1 VNSLAALVD
10 RIEQK
15 RYFGQRIPTRELLAA
30 AREIA
35 SRQGLPGSYAGMFA
49 PTRLDFRRGIRV
61 FTGEPVRSGAAT
73 AHILGEECCRLLL
86 ELNVKD
92 RLVSAAL
99 ARAEAGMQER
109 LKSPERIHARHVGFY
124 CCGICTVSLWRH
136 LAAGGLDNP
145 APRFKDG
152 LRMLASCRIGAGR
165 WNRFPFFYT
174 LLALVELEVPEARKE
189 LRWAAPAAER
199 SLKALRGDGRFRK
212 RRRAVLE
219 QALARASQA

>member
-1 VNSLAALVD
+1 MNSLAALVD
-10 RIEQK
+10 SIEQK
-15 RYFGQRIPTRELLAA
+15 RYFGQKTPTRELLGA
-30 AREIA
+30 ARKIA

-86 ELNVKD
+86 KLEVKY

-99 ARAEAGMQER
+99 ARAEAGILER

-124 CCGICTVSLWRH
+124 CCGICTVSFWRH
-136 LAAGGLDNP
+136 LAAGGLDHP
-145 APRFKDG
+145 VARFRDG
-152 LRMLASCRIGAGR
+152 LRVLAGSRSVGGR

-174 LLALVELEVPEARKE
+174 LLALTELAIPKATAE

-199 SLKALRGDGRFRK
+199 SLKALRRAGRFSK
-212 RRRAVLE
+212 RRQAVLE
-219 QALARASQA
+219 QALTRAG

>member
-1 VNSLAALVD
+1 MNSLAVLVD
-10 RIEQK
+10 GIEQK
-15 RYFGQRIPTRELLAA
+15 RYFGEKIPARELLAA
-30 AREIA
+30 ERKIA

-86 ELNVKD
+86 KLKVKD
-92 RLVSAAL
+92 RLVAAAL
-99 ARAEAGMQER
+99 ARAEAGMRESLRTHDRANAQ
-109 LKSPERIHARHVGFY
+109 HVGFF
-124 CCGICTVSLWRH
+124 CCGICTVSFWRH

-145 APRFKDG
+145 VPRFRDG
-152 LRMLASCRIGAGR
+152 LRVLASLRTGSGR
-165 WNRFPFFYT
+165 WKRFPFFYT
-174 LLALVELEVPEARKE
+174 LLALTELDVPEARRE

-199 SLKALRGDGRFRK
+199 SLKALRGTGRFPK

-219 QALARASQA
+219 QALARAG

>member
-15 RYFGQRIPTRELLAA
+15 RYFGQKTPARELLGA

-86 ELNVKD
+86 KLDVKD

-99 ARAEAGMQER
+99 ARAEAGMLEAEVARADLRTACR
-109 LKSPERIHARHVGFY
+109 LLLLWHLLGVALAPPGCGRAGQPCTAVQRRPAR
-124 CCGICTVSLWRH
+124 
-136 LAAGGLDNP
+136 
-145 APRFKDG
+145 
-152 LRMLASCRIGAGR
+152 AGR
-165 WNRFPFFYT
+165 LPVRWRPLEQVPV
-174 LLALVELEVPEARKE
+174 LLYLAGTHGTRNTGGQNGTALGCAGCRAKPEGTARGRPLPEA
-189 LRWAAPAAER
+189 A
-199 SLKALRGDGRFRK
+199 SGR
-212 RRRAVLE
+212 A
-219 QALARASQA
+219 

>member
-10 RIEQK
+10 SIEQK
-15 RYFGQRIPTRELLAA
+15 RYFGQKIPARELLAA
-30 AREIA
+30 TREIA

-86 ELNVKD
+86 RLDVKD

-99 ARAEAGMQER
+99 ARAEAGMLER
-109 LKSPERIHARHVGFY
+109 LKPPERIHARNVGFY

-136 LAAGGLDNP
+136 LAADGLDKP
-145 APRFKDG
+145 APRFRDG
-152 LRMLASCRIGAGR
+152 LRVLASCRSDNNR

-174 LLALVELEVPEARKE
+174 LLALTELDVPEAGKE
-189 LRWAAPAAER
+189 LLWAAPAAER
-199 SLKALRGDGRFRK
+199 SLKTLRGAGRFPK

-219 QALARASQA
+219 QALARAG